1 MTRRMEMKIKDFI
14 YKYSIRLFILIVA
27 YLIVSFPFQYTQ
39 EKMND
44 VSQPV
49 RWLGTLLFF
58 IIACF
63 IVRYRKKLEAVFAKK
78 SLFFIIF
85 VMIFALQLMTIY
97 VFKIQPVNDLLY
109 LHDEAIRMIQNPMIS
124 LQRFGGYF
132 AHYPNNYGYLLILYC
147 YYKLLV
153 SCGISVGSL
162 VLAGNF
168 LNLLV
173 IDIGILCGYIAIRI
187 VKNIKLANIWM
198 LLFLLNPW
206 TYFWIA
212 YYYTHTISFGMIMV
226 LLLLFVLIHKEKD
239 NWKGIL
245 YSAFLGIVIYIG
257 IKIRITNLILCIAV
271 GITLF
276 IFWKQY
282 KFKVRHMCLILG
294 MVAGIAVSVFGYQ
307 YKFQNMIPKQNTQ
320 EFPATHW
327 LMMSS
332 HGVGRYDSGD
342 VWFTSQLSTQKQ
354 KKEKTIEK
362 TIHNYKELGIKGTIQ
377 LSGVKLREVWL
388 TGDDDFTKMSYVSTD
403 YGTANEFLN
412 GKHNGWILMYSYLAR
427 FILLCCCLISAVKLI
442 RKKDKW
448 VYVAML
454 SILGGMVF
462 HIFWEANPKY
472 SICFMGMMTFVM
484 LFGIESISQFDF
496 KESGLLQKKNIP
508 VYLIIAGGILCLQPM
523 YDYLVYNPQAYDK
536 SYAVNQYTESQ
547 VLSLSVKKGDTIDQ
561 SFYSYIKFKEIMINI
576 RNLKETTD
584 IRLNLK
590 NKKGQIVKSDI
601 LRKADY
607 DGNTLCWNLKESLK
621 PGKYF
626 VEIMFESPQDNVNL
640 PIYDTANYDVYPNGY
655 VCIQGRKKKN
665 ADLFFSVSDGKR

>member
-1 MTRRMEMKIKDFI
+1 MKIKNFL
-14 YKYSIRLFILIVA
+14 YKYSIILFIGFVSF
-27 YLIVSFPFQYTQ
+27 LIVSFPFQYTQ
-39 EKMND
+39 DKMNN

-49 RWLGTLLFF
+49 RWLGALLFF
-58 IIACF
+58 LICFFIIRCKEQIGKIF
-63 IVRYRKKLEAVFAKK
+63 DKK
-78 SLFFIIF
+78 SLFVIILALI
-85 VMIFALQLMTIY
+85 VLLQLSTIF

-109 LHDEAIRMIQNPMIS
+109 LHDEAIRMLRSPHVS
-124 LQRFGGYF
+124 LQRFHGYF
-132 AHYPNNYGYLLILYC
+132 GKYPNNYGHLMLLYC
-147 YYKLLV
+147 YYKIL
-153 SCGISVGSL
+153 SFFGISTKYFVI
-162 VLAGNF
+162 AGNV
-168 LNLLV
+168 LNLCM
-173 IDIGILCGYIAIRI
+173 IDFGIVCGYVTLRYL
-187 VKNIKLANIWM
+187 KNIRLSNLWM
-198 LLFLLNPW
+198 ILFLLNPW
-206 TYFWIA
+206 TYFWIF
-212 YYYTHTISFGMIMV
+212 YYYTHTVSFGIMMV
-226 LLLLFVLIHKEKD
+226 LFLLFVFAWKERNNYKGMIY
-239 NWKGIL
+239 GIL
-245 YSAFLGIVIYIG
+245 LGIIIYAG
-257 IKIRITNLILCIAV
+257 MKIRITNLILCMAV
-271 GITLF
+271 LITVF
-276 IFWKQY
+276 FFWK
-282 KFKVRHMCLILG
+282 KEKVKIKQFSLIFAVLCG
-294 MVAGIAVSVFGYQ
+294 MILSAVGYQ
-307 YKFQNMIPKQNTQ
+307 YKAKNMFPKENQQ

-327 LMMSS
+327 LMMAS
-332 HGVGRYDSGD
+332 HGVGRYDSED
-342 VWFTSQLSTQKQ
+342 VRFTTELPTQEA
-354 KKEKTIEK
+354 KKEMTVQRMKE
-362 TIHNYKELGIKGTIQ
+362 NYKELGVKGSLRLFGT
-377 LSGVKLREVWL
+377 KLRSVWL
-388 TGDDDFTKMSYVSTD
+388 VGDDDFTKMTYVSSD
-403 YGTANEFLN
+403 YRHVNEYLN
-412 GKHNGWILMYSYLAR
+412 GKYNGWILMYSYLAR
-427 FILLCCCLISAVKLI
+427 FTLLCCCLISAVKLI
-442 RKKDKW
+442 RQKDKW

-584 IRLNLK
+584 VRLNLK
-590 NKKGQIVKSDI
+590 NKKGQIMKSDI

-607 DGNTLCWNLKESLK
+607 DGNALCWNLKESLK